1 MASPF
6 DGYEVDRA
14 LRPPAE
20 GQAFDLKRALDA
32 VVVLYA
38 EAGEDASTARSL
50 GAQRLGNG
58 IVIGTSGLVLTIG
71 YLITEAQS
79 ITLLTNDGRR
89 VAAHALGTDAATG
102 FGLVHA
108 LEPLDLPTLPLG
120 DSRKLRAGDPVILAG
135 GGGRAHALA
144 GRLLAREPF
153 AGYWEYLL
161 DEALFTGPG
170 HPHWSG
176 GALIGPSGA
185 LMGVASLQMSQVL
198 ADRRTGLINMC
209 VPIELLPPIV
219 DDLSHGRPARPPRPW
234 MGLISQEAGEQVVV
248 VEVAEGSPAEAA
260 GVRPGDVVV
269 AVDGQKVSEL
279 ADLYTKVWALGPAG
293 VDAPLRL
300 RRGAR
305 LLDLTLHTID
315 RATRLKKPRFN

>member
-6 DGYEVDRA
+6 DKYEVDRA
-14 LRPPAE
+14 LRPSAE
-20 GQAFDLKRALDA
+20 GQAFDLKRALDS

-38 EAGEDASTARSL
+38 ETAEGASTARSL

-58 IVIGTSGLVLTIG
+58 IVIGDRGLVLTIG

-89 VAAHALGTDAATG
+89 IAAHALGTDPGTG
-102 FGLVHA
+102 FGLVNA

-120 DSRKLRAGDPVILAG
+120 DSRKLSPGDPVILAG

-144 GRLLAREPF
+144 ARLIARETF

-170 HPHWSG
+170 HPHWNG
-176 GALIGPSGA
+176 AALIGPSGA
-185 LMGVASLQMSQVL
+185 LMGVGSLQMSQLL
-198 ADRRTGLINMC
+198 ADRRTALINMC

-219 DDLSHGRPARPPRPW
+219 DDLAHGRPARPPRPW

-248 VEVAEGSPAEAA
+248 VEVAEASPAEAA
-260 GVRPGDVVV
+260 GVRPGDVVL
-269 AVDGQKVSEL
+269 AVDGQPVADL
-279 ADLYTKVWALGPAG
+279 ADLYTKVWALGAAG
-293 VDAPLRL
+293 VAAPLRL
-300 RRGAR
+300 RRGAGV
-305 LLDLTLHTID
+305 LDLTLHTID